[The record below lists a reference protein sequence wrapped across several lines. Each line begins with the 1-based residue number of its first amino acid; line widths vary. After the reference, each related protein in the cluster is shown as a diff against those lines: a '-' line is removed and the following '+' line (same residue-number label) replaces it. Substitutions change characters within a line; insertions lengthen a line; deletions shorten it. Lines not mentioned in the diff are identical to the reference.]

1 MPCGSFSA
9 RLALARRGAWWSRE
23 GEGGVYDQ
31 KRRRGGLVGLVWIG
45 KGGIG
50 LRCRSAATL
59 PKCALCVGRELGRER
74 CYGLKHAP
82 DLILVS
88 HHDYLFVSSGVFQWA
103 QLIRVMRGKI
113 GK

>member
-1 MPCGSFSA
+1 M
-9 RLALARRGAWWSRE
+9 
-23 GEGGVYDQ
+23 YDL
-31 KRRRGGLVGLVWIG
+31 KRRRGWVGLVWIW

-50 LRCRSAATL
+50 MRCRSAATL
-59 PKCALCVGRELGRER
+59 PKYALRVGLELGREC

-103 QLIRVMRGKI
+103 QLIRVMRGKF